1 MGPGLCVC
9 SCLLRRPAGL
19 GAGPEGG
26 RRRQRARASTWS
38 TWSAVEVCGATTER
52 ANGGGSAWGSRLLA
66 DLQPV
71 LHEMRSNVKSLVLIN
86 TISRE
91 QTLRGEIIS
100 VFSVDPN
107 AAQSFGVIRWPEC
120 DCVCAGVGLSG
131 GRGRL
136 LTHVHRAS
144 ACTLN
149 AVGLLPVSGRGDA
162 RVAPPCPTTLCV
174 WRNLP
179 YLT

>member
-1 MGPGLCVC
+1 MDFFFGRQFAYAPSAHWAHIRCDPRP
-9 SCLLRRPAGL
+9 LRT
-19 GAGPEGG
+19 
-26 RRRQRARASTWS
+26 RA
-38 TWSAVEVCGATTER
+38 
-52 ANGGGSAWGSRLLA
+52 
-66 DLQPV
+66 Q
-71 LHEMRSNVKSLVLIN
+71 MLVLEK
-86 TISRE
+86 TP
-91 QTLRGEIIS
+91 QTRHGPFWMSAEILCLS
-100 VFSVDPN
+100 THSE
-107 AAQSFGVIRWPEC
+107 SFGVIRWPEC

-174 WRNLP
+174 WRRLP
-179 YLT
+179 YLTCTERERPVTKPPVPVR